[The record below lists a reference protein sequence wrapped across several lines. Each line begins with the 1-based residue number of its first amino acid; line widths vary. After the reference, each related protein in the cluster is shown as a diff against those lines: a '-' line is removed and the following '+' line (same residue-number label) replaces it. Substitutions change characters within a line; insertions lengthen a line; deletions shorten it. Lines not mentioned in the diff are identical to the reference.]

1 MAIHSDYLGISMKK
15 IGIIVVFY
23 NLSHYVEECLNSI
36 KNQSFADFKCIC
48 VDDRSTDD
56 TFEKL
61 QQFATND
68 DRFIAIQNEKNYGS
82 PCHSRNVGIEN
93 VSDCEYFMFMDG
105 DDLLHPQTMEI
116 CFNAIEKKSEL
127 DFVAF
132 NTHNF
137 KNTNELNLP
146 EYLSSSIQLHTY
158 TNPLELFLTRSPAS
172 SQPNAINK
180 LYRYH
185 SYRNFRFFEDLFY
198 EEDCLYALQTLAK
211 TKISGRINLPLY
223 FYRRHEASV
232 TSGLRAERY
241 LNDATTRL
249 KHTYDYFI
257 ISNNIPSQVD
267 TLFKQQMAND
277 AYRMI
282 VSKIIRKTKSKEL
295 RDQLIPVAQ
304 RNFKKLIDEKIIN
317 LNHLSFANRLVIKAF
332 LNDQLGLAKL
342 LAKIFG

>member
-1 MAIHSDYLGISMKK
+1 MKK

-36 KNQSFADFKCIC
+36 KNQTFTDFKCIC
-48 VDDRSTDD
+48 VDDCSTDD

-61 QQFATND
+61 QQFSAND
-68 DRFIAIQNEKNYGS
+68 DRFVAIQNERNYGS

-93 VSDCEYFMFMDG
+93 VNDCEYFMFMDG

-116 CFNAIEKKSEL
+116 CLNAIAKKSEL

-132 NTHNF
+132 NKFTFGNLSEIQPQQYDVHN
-137 KNTNELNLP
+137 TTIA
-146 EYLSSSIQLHTY
+146 EY
-158 TNPLELFLTRSPAS
+158 NNALELFLKRDANSPDSPAW
-172 SQPNAINK
+172 NK
-180 LYRYH
+180 LYRYDR
-185 SYRNFRFFEDLFY
+185 YQEFRFYEDIFY
-198 EEDCLYALQTLAK
+198 EDDYMYALQLYAK
-211 TKISGRINLPLY
+211 TNCFGKINLPLY

-257 ISNNIPSQVD
+257 VSNNIPTSMD
-267 TLFKQQMAND
+267 TLFRQQMASD

-282 VSKIIRKTKSKEL
+282 VSKIVRKTKGKEL

-304 RNFKKLIDEKIIN
+304 RNFKKLIDEKIID
-317 LNHLSFANRLVIKAF
+317 LSYLSSANRLVIKAF
-332 LNDQLGLAKL
+332 LNNQLGLAKI

>member
-1 MAIHSDYLGISMKK
+1 MKK

-36 KNQSFADFKCIC
+36 KNQTFTDFKCIC
-48 VDDRSTDD
+48 VDDCSTDD

-61 QQFATND
+61 QKFSAND
-68 DRFIAIQNEKNYGS
+68 DRFVAIQNERNYGS

-93 VSDCEYFMFMDG
+93 ISDCEYFMFMDG

-116 CFNAIEKKSEL
+116 CFNAITKKPEL

-132 NTHNF
+132 NKCIF
-137 KNTNELNLP
+137 GNLSEIRP
-146 EYLSSSIQLHTY
+146 QQYDVHHTPIAEY
-158 TNPLELFLTRSPAS
+158 NNALELFLKRDANSPDSPAW
-172 SQPNAINK
+172 NK
-180 LYRYH
+180 LYRYDR
-185 SYRNFRFFEDLFY
+185 YQEFRFYEDIFY
-198 EEDCLYALQTLAK
+198 EDDYMYALQLYAK
-211 TKISGRINLPLY
+211 TNCFGKIDLPLY

-257 ISNNIPSQVD
+257 VGNNIPTSVD
-267 TLFKQQMAND
+267 TLFKQQMASD

-282 VSKIIRKTKSKEL
+282 VSKIVRNTKGKEL

-304 RNFKKLIDEKIIN
+304 RNFKKLIDEKIID
-317 LNHLSFANRLVIKAF
+317 LSYLSSTNRLVIKAF
-332 LNDQLGLAKL
+332 LNNQLGLAKL

>member
-1 MAIHSDYLGISMKK
+1 MKK

-36 KNQSFADFKCIC
+36 KNQTFTEFKCIC
-48 VDDRSTDD
+48 VDDCSTDD

-61 QQFATND
+61 QKFSAND
-68 DRFIAIQNEKNYGS
+68 DRFVAIQNERNYGS

-116 CFNAIEKKSEL
+116 CLNAITQKPEL
-127 DFVAF
+127 DFIAF
-132 NTHNF
+132 STHNF
-137 KNTNELNLP
+137 TNSDDLP
-146 EYLSSSIQLHTY
+146 LTSYQTTDITTQIYS
-158 TNPLELFLTRSPAS
+158 NPLELFLKRSPFS
-172 SQPNAINK
+172 SQPNSINK
-180 LYRYH
+180 LYRHEKYKIFH
-185 SYRNFRFFEDLFY
+185 FYEDLFY
-198 EEDCLYALQTLAK
+198 EEDYLYALQTLSH
-211 TKISGRINLPLY
+211 TKQIGRIDLPLY

-257 ISNNIPSQVD
+257 VGNNIPASVD

-282 VSKIIRKTKSKEL
+282 VSKIVRKTKGKEL
-295 RDQLIPVAQ
+295 RNQLIPVAQ
-304 RNFKKLIDEKIIN
+304 RNFKKLIDEKIID
-317 LNHLSFANRLVIKAF
+317 LSYLSSANRLVIKAF

>member
-1 MAIHSDYLGISMKK
+1 MKK

-48 VDDRSTDD
+48 VDDHSTDD

-61 QQFATND
+61 QKFTAND
-68 DRFIAIQNEKNYGS
+68 DRFIAIQNERNYGS

-93 VSDCEYFMFMDG
+93 ISDCDYFMFMDG

-116 CFNAIEKKSEL
+116 CFNAIEQKSAL

-132 NTHNF
+132 NKFTFSTVSEIPDQQYDAQSITVIEHN
-137 KNTNELNLP
+137 NA
-146 EYLSSSIQLHTY
+146 
-158 TNPLELFLTRSPAS
+158 LELFLKRDAQSPDSPAW
-172 SQPNAINK
+172 NK
-180 LYRYH
+180 LYRYDR
-185 SYRNFRFFEDLFY
+185 YKTFRFYEDIFY
-198 EEDCLYALQTLAK
+198 EDDYMYALQLYAK
-211 TKISGRINLPLY
+211 TNLFGKIDLPLY

-257 ISNNIPSQVD
+257 VGNNIPSQID
-267 TLFKQQMAND
+267 ILFKQQMAND

-282 VSKIIRKTKSKEL
+282 VSKIIRKTKGKAL
-295 RDQLIPVAQ
+295 RDQLIPIAQ
-304 RNFKKLIDEKIIN
+304 RNFKKLIDEKIID
-317 LNHLSFANRLVIKAF
+317 LNYLSLANRLVIKAF
-332 LNDQLGLAKL
+332 LNDQLKLAKL